1 MPEVPIPFTDE
12 EVDTD
17 SGLRGVAMTVGM
29 VIAGFA
35 ILSWSQGVGGYLS
48 NKANSFISNQL
59 GFDPT
64 SGEDQGA
71 DLL

>member
-1 MPEVPIPFTDE
+1 MEDIPIPFTGE

-17 SGLRGVAMTVGM
+17 SGLRGIAVTVGV
-29 VIAGFA
+29 VIVGFA
-35 ILSWSQGVGGYLS
+35 VLSWSQGVGDYLAS
-48 NKANSFISNQL
+48 KANSFVTSSL

-64 SGEDQGA
+64 SGEDSGA